1 MKVLLI
7 NGSTRKNGCTYTAL
21 SEVAAVLNKEGVET
35 EIIQTGGAPIRDCAG
50 CGGCAETG
58 KCVFKGDLVNEV
70 IEKAKT
76 ADGFVF
82 GAPVYY
88 AHPSAQVQALLDR
101 AFYAGGAQFAHK
113 PGAVVTSARRAGTS
127 ASLDTLG
134 KYFGIT
140 QMLVVSSTYWNMV
153 HGKTP
158 EEVRQDEEGMQTMR
172 NLGRNMAWILKCI
185 EAGKKNGISHP
196 EPEKNHWTNFIR

>member
-21 SEVAAVLNKEGVET
+21 SEVASVLNKEGIET

-50 CGGCAETG
+50 CGGCAKTG
-58 KCVFKGDLVNEV
+58 KCVFDDIVNEI

-82 GAPVYY
+82 GAPVYF

-101 AFYAGGAQFAHK
+101 VFYAGGAQFAHK

-127 ASLDTLG
+127 ASLDALG

-140 QMLVVSSTYWNMV
+140 QMPVVSSTYWNMV

-172 NLGRNMAWILKCI
+172 NLGRNMAWMLKCI
-185 EAGKKNGISHP
+185 EAGKDKGITAP
-196 EPEKNHWTNFIR
+196 EAETAIRTNFIR